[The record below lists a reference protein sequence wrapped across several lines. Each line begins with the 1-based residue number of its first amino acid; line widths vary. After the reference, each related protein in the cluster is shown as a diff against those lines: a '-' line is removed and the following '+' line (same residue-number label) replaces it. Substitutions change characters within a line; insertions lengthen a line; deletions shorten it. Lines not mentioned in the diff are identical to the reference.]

1 MENIIL
7 NFDIVEES
15 WEENQITKYV
25 LDLKKSIYEQV
36 KNLVGNNNIAVTFM
50 ILFYILNDR
59 KERVSEYLNIIN
71 KAKRFLFCRGFSY
84 ELIFSKIKINWNR
97 KESYEKKDISKYCWN
112 LKLI

>member
-25 LDLKKSIYEQV
+25 LDLKKSIYENV
-36 KNLVGNNNIAVTFM
+36 KNIVGNNNIATTFV

-59 KERVSEYLNIIN
+59 KERANEYLNIIS
-71 KAKRFLFCRGFSY
+71 KAKRFLFSKGFSY
-84 ELIFSKIKINWNR
+84 ELILSKIQIN
-97 KESYEKKDISKYCWN
+97 
-112 LKLI
+112 